1 MITQLTVRKAHIAEA
16 ARLGML
22 AHKAWERDL
31 MGFFTDG
38 GNWRRQMATDL
49 VLYCVGATGDIVVA
63 DRQGEAIGWG
73 ARERNYIPYL
83 WVTPGW
89 QGRGTGSQILGR
101 LEQDMAASGFAS
113 CVLDTLAAHKR
124 AIRFY
129 AGHGYKIT
137 QKGEM
142 PTRTGGQRIEKVR
155 MVKVLATAG
164 TGGH

>member
-16 ARLGML
+16 ARLGTL

-49 VLYCVGATGDIVVA
+49 VLYCIGAAGDIVVA
-63 DRQGEAIGWG
+63 DRQGEVIGWG

-89 QGRGTGSQILGR
+89 QGRGTGSPGFGACACRWLPAGEQAPRTSRSRDPAHRPHRRWRGSELGCIGMNSDLGR
-101 LEQDMAASGFAS
+101 L
-113 CVLDTLAAHKR
+113 R
-124 AIRFY
+124 Y
-129 AGHGYKIT
+129 APWG
-137 QKGEM
+137 
-142 PTRTGGQRIEKVR
+142 
-155 MVKVLATAG
+155 
-164 TGGH
+164 